1 MTYEE
6 LQRILGGN
14 QSTSAPPVN
23 LSLGDIISGIQSQY
37 QQTPMVAQ
45 PQSLSGAQR
54 FASGQKDFGPIEQ
67 VTEYGRNPVS
77 QANVQAATPMTSF
90 VPGEFDINKVLNI
103 AAPIALQASG
113 QSGSSYQAA
122 PLSAMQSAVFDFM
135 NTPEGQQYK
144 DAFGA
149 ANSQL
154 LGSAASTIVPGAGLL
169 GMVFGKSVNPL
180 TAYKNASKAWD
191 SAVQAMQSSLTNYG
205 VSPNAIGPTTPAQA
219 EALATILASQ
229 LPSSSSNY
237 GSGWYSSGDGGVG
250 MTTQGTGYRPSESYG
265 GDSYSDSSSDSS
277 GGGD

>member
-14 QSTSAPPVN
+14 QSTDSPPAN
-23 LSLGDIISGIQSQY
+23 LSLADILSGIQSQY
-37 QQTPMVAQ
+37 QQAPMTPLIPGV
-45 PQSLSGAQR
+45 SGAQR
-54 FASGQKDFGPIEQ
+54 FASGKADFGPIEQ
-67 VTEYGRNPVS
+67 ITEYGQNPVA
-77 QANVQAATPMTSF
+77 QAQSSTPMTSF
-90 VPGEFDINKVLNI
+90 VPGAFDINKILNI
-103 AAPIALQASG
+103 PVPNAYQMAS
-113 QSGSSYQAA
+113 QSGTAYQAA
-122 PLSAMQSAVFDFM
+122 PMSAQQEAVFNFM

-149 ANSQL
+149 ANSRL

-180 TAYKNASKAWD
+180 TAYKDASKAWD

-205 VSPNAIGPTTPAQA
+205 VSPNAIGPTTPIQA

-229 LPSSSSNY
+229 LPSSSSSNY
-237 GSGWYSSGDGGVG
+237 GSGWYSSNDGGVG

-265 GDSYSDSSSDSS
+265 GDSS
-277 GGGD
+277 GGSD